1 MFVLNV
7 EELLKLLWSDNMFEN
22 MNDIELCELFM
33 RVDID
38 RKVMPVAERIYW
50 KLIKEINRR
59 AELEK

>member
-1 MFVLNV
+1 
-7 EELLKLLWSDNMFEN
+7 MFEN

-33 RVDID
+33 HVDID